1 MEKLNK
7 IKSIKSATADSSF
20 EEEANETKLDLN
32 LEFDSETPKKYF
44 EDFNLDEIYNFIK
57 ELDKSE
63 YIDMNLIFKK
73 EKETSFLPNENNDN
87 NDNNNFNECKE
98 ILNIVCNKKTPFK
111 PLKEPKKV
119 NLKGKV
125 FINDEKDNVIRIN

>member
-1 MEKLNK
+1 MDKLIK
-7 IKSIKSATADSSF
+7 IKSIQSATADSSF
-20 EEEANETKLDLN
+20 EEETNGTKIDLN
-32 LEFDSETPKKYF
+32 LLDSEAPKKYF
-44 EDFNLDEIYNFIK
+44 EDFSLDEIYNFIE

-73 EKETSFLPNENNDN
+73 EKETLFFSNEN

-98 ILNIVCNKKTPFK
+98 ILNIVYNKQTPFK

-125 FINDEKDNVIRIN
+125 FINDEKDSIIRTN

>member
-1 MEKLNK
+1 MDKLIK
-7 IKSIKSATADSSF
+7 IKSIQSATADSSF
-20 EEEANETKLDLN
+20 EEETNGTKIDLN
-32 LEFDSETPKKYF
+32 LLDSEAPKKYF
-44 EDFNLDEIYNFIK
+44 EDFSLDEIYNFIE

-73 EKETSFLPNENNDN
+73 EKETLFFSNEN

-98 ILNIVCNKKTPFK
+98 ILNIVYNKRTPFK

-125 FINDEKDNVIRIN
+125 FINDEKDSIIRTN

>member
-1 MEKLNK
+1 MEKLNH
-7 IKSIKSATADSSF
+7 IKSIQSATADSSF
-20 EEEANETKLDLN
+20 EEEIFEKKIDLN
-32 LEFDSETPKKYF
+32 LLNSETPKQYF
-44 EDFNLDEIYNFIK
+44 EDFDLDEIYNFI
-57 ELDKSE
+57 EEIDKSE

-73 EKETSFLPNENNDN
+73 EKESLFFPNENND
-87 NDNNNFNECKE
+87 DNNNSNECKE

-125 FINDEKDNVIRIN
+125 FINDEKEGIIRIN

>member
-1 MEKLNK
+1 MEKLNH
-7 IKSIKSATADSSF
+7 IKSIQSATADSSF
-20 EEEANETKLDLN
+20 EEEINEKKIDLN
-32 LEFDSETPKKYF
+32 LLNSETPKQYF
-44 EDFNLDEIYNFIK
+44 EDFDLDEIYNFI
-57 ELDKSE
+57 EEIDKSE

-73 EKETSFLPNENNDN
+73 EKESLFFPNENND
-87 NDNNNFNECKE
+87 DNNNSNECKE

-125 FINDEKDNVIRIN
+125 FINYEKEGIIRIN

>member
-20 EEEANETKLDLN
+20 EEETNETKIDLN

-73 EKETSFLPNENNDN
+73 EKETLIFSNENNDN
-87 NDNNNFNECKE
+87 NNFCECKE
-98 ILNIVCNKKTPFK
+98 ILNIFCNKKTPFK